1 MRPSP
6 CDVTMTDKLD
16 VETKEDADLRQAL
29 DNVHWPVVF
38 GCVTIQVRE
47 GKATVVK
54 VERTIKLD

>member
-1 MRPSP
+1 LADIS
-6 CDVTMTDKLD
+6 KQQL
-16 VETKEDADLRQAL
+16 ETKEDAELRQAL

-47 GKATVVK
+47 GKATMVK

>member
-1 MRPSP
+1 
-6 CDVTMTDKLD
+6 MTDKLD